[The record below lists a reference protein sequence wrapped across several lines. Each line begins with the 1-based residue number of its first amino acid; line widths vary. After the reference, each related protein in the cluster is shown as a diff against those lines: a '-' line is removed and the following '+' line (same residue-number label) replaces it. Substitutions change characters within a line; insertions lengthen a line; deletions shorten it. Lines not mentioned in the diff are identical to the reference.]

1 MSEGSDPASSVAE
14 AVVEHHS
21 RPSTVWLIPL
31 VAILIGAFLV
41 YRNFADRGPRV
52 TISFESAEGLEAG
65 KTKIKYKD
73 VELGLV
79 DSITLAEDFSHVIVS
94 AELVKSAEGYLTEN
108 TRFWVVR
115 ARVAAGRV
123 TGLGTLLSGAYIGVD
138 PSTEGKR
145 RREFKGLEVQPVV
158 TSEDLGTLFAM
169 RSTSGGSYQV
179 GSPVYYRHIRV
190 GEVVSSHLSESGDY
204 VEVQAFV
211 QAPHDDRV
219 RTNTRFWNASGL
231 DVSLGAEGV
240 RIDTASVTS
249 LLIGGIAFDTL
260 DTLDTLE
267 DAAEPSKGHVFPLY
281 ANRSEALSR
290 TYAIKRRYL
299 LRFEESVGGL
309 SQGAPVVFQGIQI
322 GRVLDVKL
330 EFDPEKTEFQVPVLI
345 EIEPERIGS
354 AELAD
359 DDPMPRVRILVERGM
374 RARLKSGN
382 LITGQ
387 KEIELAMIKDAE
399 PAQVKTGGRYPEF
412 PTVPTPFDQLTSN
425 VASIVER
432 LNKIPF
438 EDIGANL
445 DQSLARLSA
454 TLENTEDLTRKLD
467 EDVMPGITASAQGA
481 SELLSPTS
489 TFSTELRR
497 LLLELG
503 QAARSLR
510 LMADYLE
517 RHPESLV
524 RGKEEEN

>member
-14 AVVEHHS
+14 AVVEQHS

-94 AELVKSAEGYLTEN
+94 AELVKSAEAYLTEN

-138 PSTEGKR
+138 PSTEGSEER
-145 RREFKGLEVQPVV
+145 DFTGLEVQPIV
-158 TSEDLGTLFAM
+158 TSEDLGTIFAM
-169 RSTSGGSYQV
+169 RSTSGGSYQI
-179 GSPVYYRHIRV
+179 GSPVYYRRIRV
-190 GEVVSSHLSESGDY
+190 GEIVSSKLSESGDS

-219 RTNTRFWNASGL
+219 KTSTRFWNASGF
-231 DVSLGAEGV
+231 DVSLDAEGV
-240 RIDTASVTS
+240 RVDTASVIS
-249 LLIGGIAFDTL
+249 LLIGGISFDTSE
-260 DTLDTLE
+260 TLE
-267 DAAEPSKGHVFPLY
+267 DASAPPRGHVFPLFR
-281 ANRSEALSR
+281 NRQEATSR
-290 TYAIKRRYL
+290 TYTVKQRFL
-299 LRFEESVGGL
+299 LSFDESLEGL
-309 SQGAPVVFQGIQI
+309 SEGAPVMFFGIKI
-322 GRVLDVKL
+322 GQVLDVKL
-330 EFDPEKTEFQVPVLI
+330 EFDRDTLEFTLPVLI
-345 EIEPERIGS
+345 EIEPERIQRRQ
-354 AELAD
+354 ELAA
-359 DDPMPRVRILVERGM
+359 DPEAQVQALVDRGM

-387 KEIELAMIKDAE
+387 KEVELVILDDAE
-399 PAQVKTGGRYPEF
+399 PAQARTVGRYLEI
-412 PTVPTPFDQLTSN
+412 PTVPTPFDQLRSN
-425 VASIVER
+425 VTDVVAR
-432 LNKIPF
+432 LSKIPF

-445 DQSLARLSA
+445 DQSLVRLSA